1 MSSTVL
7 ELSAQWASPSDIS
20 TVLMVIG
27 GDVVQKALAQAT
39 GKWLSPVCFSFGW
52 VSYTFM
58 ALVAVLGDGR
68 LLPAPDHPVRVFN
81 LTTGNVRDNRHW
93 GLGRVV
99 RDHERA
105 LARDMRYLRS
115 GNDIWIVVFEA
126 TASGPRSPNSLPWGW
141 THFFGLSVMVVQVVI
156 AAVPWFRSGDW
167 GVFFVTASATALA
180 LTFGALPQWIVET
193 LPNRQHSQ
201 AVYAL
206 TSGNGARDI
215 MIIKGMT
222 GMAVPPQANDVD
234 DVMLVMGNQCI
245 GLLFLHRD
253 VPLKSVGGVSPCFR
267 GNDLSAYLT
276 LFLAG
281 ENLARTSCSQA
292 IASLSSR
299 ANATSC
305 SRLSSSNETG
315 LPLGLCFLHQWRTGR
330 RNGTS

>member
-81 LTTGNVRDNRHW
+81 LTTGNVHNRHW

-141 THFFGLSVMVVQVVI
+141 THFFGLSVMVVQAVI

-167 GVFFVTASATALA
+167 GVFFVTAAATALS
-180 LTFGALPQWIVET
+180 PI
-193 LPNRQHSQ
+193 
-201 AVYAL
+201 
-206 TSGNGARDI
+206 
-215 MIIKGMT
+215 
-222 GMAVPPQANDVD
+222 
-234 DVMLVMGNQCI
+234 
-245 GLLFLHRD
+245 
-253 VPLKSVGGVSPCFR
+253 LK
-267 GNDLSAYLT
+267 
-276 LFLAG
+276 
-281 ENLARTSCSQA
+281 
-292 IASLSSR
+292 
-299 ANATSC
+299 
-305 SRLSSSNETG
+305 
-315 LPLGLCFLHQWRTGR
+315 
-330 RNGTS
+330 